1 MIDTFRPEYTYYSI
15 PHTNALGITMLQCI
29 HFREYINIV
38 TRGVFE
44 DDRACDILSPR
55 ISVFIFVS
63 VFVNKSC
70 GNQLCTRSAA
80 LQISNIL
87 ETGNIRFGF
96 PQTAIIASNL

>member
-1 MIDTFRPEYTYYSI
+1 
-15 PHTNALGITMLQCI
+15 MLQHT
-29 HFREYINIV
+29 HFKEYINIV
-38 TRGVFE
+38 RRGVFE

-96 PQTAIIASNL
+96 PQTGITASVASK